1 MKLNFKLPYIT
12 YTYLFLI
19 IYWLSCI
26 YFVHTK
32 QYYLLILPLS
42 LIFLYLL
49 FFSIDKLL
57 LLMAFL
63 TPLSLELKYFLPD
76 LPVNL
81 YLPTEPI
88 LFGILLVFIF
98 KLILKE
104 NFDKRILK
112 HPVSVII
119 YLHLIWILITSLTST
134 MPIVSLKFL
143 LVRIWFVVGF
153 YIFVAHLFIN
163 HKNIG
168 KYFWLYTIGLVIIVI
183 YTLYRQY
190 LYGLFDQQFANRA
203 PQPFYNDHTA
213 YGAALAM
220 IFPFMFGLIFLKK
233 YSRVQKFF
241 AFIVL
246 FILSIA
252 IVFSYTRATWVSL
265 FVAFLF
271 FIIIIF
277 KIKFRTLIFLFIAL
291 IFGIVIFFPSL
302 VAKFEKNKQDASSDL
317 YEQLQS
323 ITNITT
329 DASNLERLNRWS
341 CAYRMFL
348 DKPLFGYGPGTYQF
362 KYAPYQLS
370 YQKTIIST
378 DFGDVGNAHSE
389 YLGPLSEQG
398 FIGMILFIAIVISTT
413 YYALQ
418 TYRNTNDSYV
428 KILTLSGIIALIT
441 YYTHGV
447 LNNFLDT
454 DKLSLLFW
462 GFTAL
467 IVVLNIEQKEKI
479 RTENK

>member
-1 MKLNFKLPYIT
+1 MKINFKLPQTFYIYSILT
-12 YTYLFLI
+12 
-19 IYWLSCI
+19 IYWISCI
-26 YFVHTK
+26 FFIYNK
-32 QYYLLILPLS
+32 QYYFLMLPL
-42 LIFLYLL
+42 LLVFIYLL
-49 FFSIDKLL
+49 LFSIDKLL
-57 LLMAFL
+57 LLISFL
-63 TPLSLELKYFLPD
+63 TPLSLELKHFIPE

-81 YLPTEPI
+81 YLPTEPL
-88 LFGILLVFIF
+88 LFGILIIFLLKFI
-98 KLILKE
+98 LNE

-112 HPVSVII
+112 HPISIII
-119 YLHLIWILITSLTST
+119 YLHLFWILITSITST
-134 MPIVSLKFL
+134 MFIVSIKFFI
-143 LVRIWFVVGF
+143 VRLWFIVGF
-153 YIFVAHLFIN
+153 YIFAAHLFLN

-168 KYFWLYTIGLVIIVI
+168 RYFWLYTIGLLIVII
-183 YTLYRQY
+183 YTISRQY
-190 LYGLFDQQFANRA
+190 SYGLFDQQFANRA

-220 IFPFMFGLIFLKK
+220 IFPFMLGLIFLKQ
-233 YSRVQKFF
+233 YSKFQRSL

-246 FILSIA
+246 IILGIA
-252 IVFSYTRATWVSL
+252 IILSYTRATWVSL
-265 FVAFLF
+265 FAAFIS
-271 FIIIIF
+271 FIIIFF
-277 KIKFRTLIFLFIAL
+277 KIKFKTIIFMLTAFILFV
-291 IFGIVIFFPSL
+291 IVFFPNI
-302 VAKFEKNKQDASSDL
+302 VAKLEKNKQDASSDL

-348 DKPLFGYGPGTYQF
+348 DKPIFGFGPGTYQF

-398 FIGMILFIAIVISTT
+398 FLGMILFMAIVFSTL

-418 TYRNTNDSYV
+418 TYHNTQNNYIR
-428 KILTLSGIIALIT
+428 ILTLSAIIALIT
-441 YYTHGV
+441 YYTHGL

-454 DKLSLLFW
+454 DKLSLLFF

-467 IVVLNIEQKEKI
+467 IVVLNIEHKSETRI
-479 RTENK
+479 ENK